1 MTRYLVLLIGLPGC
15 GSPDRATPDFSQDST
30 ARQAATQTVS
40 SAAVDAVV
48 ALNRP
53 AIVLVEKDR
62 VIWVGDSAGPAM
74 AQAAWADFVREA
86 RIPGVVPA
94 LLTRDVE
101 SIRVSRWQLR
111 GEVTDTAVIALS
123 GIGFSPSGDEAVLLV
138 DYRCGTRCGVG
149 MIWTLQRRGESWD
162 VTKSDT
168 VYRNGPRG
176 REPVRMRQQ
185 R

>member
-1 MTRYLVLLIGLPGC
+1 MRRLIIMLGLQAC
-15 GSPDRATPDFSQDST
+15 GSPGHSALQFSQDST
-30 ARQAATQTVS
+30 ARKAAIQTVS

-48 ALNRP
+48 ARNRP
-53 AIVLVEKDR
+53 AFVLVEKDR
-62 VIWVGDSAGPAM
+62 VIWVGDSAGPTM

-101 SIRVSRWQLR
+101 SIRVSRWQLG

-123 GIGFSPSGDEAVLLV
+123 GIGFAPSGDEAVLLV

-162 VTKSDT
+162 VTTSDT

-176 REPVRMRQQ
+176 REPVRMR
-185 R
+185 

>member
-1 MTRYLVLLIGLPGC
+1 MTRSLALLLGLTAC
-15 GSPDRATPDFSQDST
+15 GSPNRTTADFSQDST
-30 ARQAATQTVS
+30 ARQAATHTVS
-40 SAAVDAVV
+40 NAAVEALV
-48 ALNRP
+48 ARNRP
-53 AIVLVEKDR
+53 AKVLVEQDR
-62 VIWVGDSAGPAM
+62 IIWMGDSVGPAM
-74 AQAAWADFVREA
+74 AQPAWADFIREA
-86 RIPGVVPA
+86 KVPGLVPP
-94 LLTRDVE
+94 LFGEGTGN
-101 SIRVSRWQLR
+101 RVSRWQLR

>member
-1 MTRYLVLLIGLPGC
+1 MRRLIIVLCLTAC
-15 GSPDRATPDFSQDST
+15 GSPNRAATDFSQDST
-30 ARQAATQTVS
+30 ARQAATHTVS
-40 SAAVDAVV
+40 NAAVEALV
-48 ALNRP
+48 ARNRP
-53 AIVLVEKDR
+53 AKVLVEQDR
-62 VIWVGDSAGPAM
+62 IIWMGDSVGPAM
-74 AQAAWADFVREA
+74 AQPAWADFVREA
-86 RIPGVVPA
+86 RTPGAVPVA
-94 LLTRDVE
+94 LSDVG

-176 REPVRMRQQ
+176 REPVRTRQQ

>member
-48 ALNRP
+48 ARNRP

-74 AQAAWADFVREA
+74 AQAENFLRA
-86 RIPGVVPA
+86 
-94 LLTRDVE
+94 TRA
-101 SIRVSRWQLR
+101 
-111 GEVTDTAVIALS
+111 TT
-123 GIGFSPSGDEAVLLV
+123 
-138 DYRCGTRCGVG
+138 DYRIHGK
-149 MIWTLQRRGESWD
+149 TLELLDSG
-162 VTKSDT
+162 
-168 VYRNGPRG
+168 GH
-176 REPVRMRQQ
+176 VRMRLEATAL

>member
-1 MTRYLVLLIGLPGC
+1 MPRSLALLLGLTAC
-15 GSPDRATPDFSQDST
+15 GSPNRATPDFSQDST
-30 ARQAATQTVS
+30 ARKAAIKTVS
-40 SAAVDAVV
+40 NVAVV
-48 ALNRP
+48 ALMARNRP
-53 AIVLVEKDR
+53 AKALVEQDR
-62 VIWVGDSAGPAM
+62 VIWMGDSVGPAM
-74 AQAAWADFVREA
+74 AREAWADFVREA
-86 RIPGVVPA
+86 RTPGRVPT
-94 LLTRDVE
+94 LLGEVAHD
-101 SIRVSRWQLR
+101 RVSRWQLR

-176 REPVRMRQQ
+176 REPVRTRQQ